1 MERLTHF
8 YKALLCHTLKGI
20 VFEHLSFLK
29 PMRILEVC
37 RCRLSIRLYPFCPVI
52 FILSFLINPTF
63 ALAETSLEFYGGYQ
77 TSPHS
82 VVSGKYSQG
91 SVEENSFV
99 PFKFTAGWKGNSFSM
114 PPYYGL
120 RVTKW
125 NMSRGWG
132 LDFNHSKAYADSATL
147 LKSGFNRLQFTDGLN
162 NLTVHQQRKL
172 KSISGNL
179 IPYYGYGIG
188 MIIPHVEVQSNI
200 NSPLTFEYQYG
211 GPTVAIN
218 GGFKLPLKKNKF
230 LFAEYK
236 FTASWLDVGL
246 NGGGS
251 LSTRIFTNA
260 LNVGLGFEF

>member
-1 MERLTHF
+1 MERLTPLS
-8 YKALLCHTLKGI
+8 KTLLYYILKGT
-20 VFEHLSFLK
+20 VFEYLSSLK
-29 PMRILEVC
+29 PRRILEVC
-37 RCRLSIRLYPFCPVI
+37 CCRLSIRLYPFYPVI
-52 FILSFLINPTF
+52 FILGCFLNPTI
-63 ALAETSLEFYGGYQ
+63 ALAETSVEFYGGYQ

-82 VVSGKYSQG
+82 VVSGRYLQG
-91 SVEENSFV
+91 SLEENFFV

-125 NMSRGWG
+125 NMNRGWG
-132 LDFNHSKAYADSATL
+132 LDFNHSKAYADADTL

-162 NLTVHQQRKL
+162 NLTLHQQRKL
-172 KSISGNL
+172 KSNAGNL

-188 MIIPHVEVQSNI
+188 MIIPHVEVQSDI

-218 GGFKLPLKKNKF
+218 GGLKLPLKKNKF

-236 FTASWLDVGL
+236 FTSSWLDVRL

-251 LSTRIFTNA
+251 LNTRIFTNA